1 MISVENEECPVC
13 FRVYSETVVPIT
25 ILCGHSFCQDC
36 SGHLQKCPICRKR
49 IATNQPRPTNY
60 SLLSL
65 VNRVNS
71 VGRKETKDV
80 EIQTEKPPKLT
91 RPLIPR
97 GMQVTTP
104 GITLSVM
111 EKLSKI
117 KQQLAKIFH
126 ANSNLTPN

>member
-1 MISVENEECPVC
+1 MNSLENEECPVC
-13 FRVYSETVVPIT
+13 FRVYSEETLPIT

-36 SGHLQKCPICRKR
+36 SGHLNKCPICRKR

-111 EKLSKI
+111 VKLCKI
-117 KQQLAKIFH
+117 QQQLAKIFH
-126 ANSNLTPN
+126 TNSNPTAN